1 MADLDRVAVRVA
13 DGIRNT
19 LSRVGSL
26 ALGLAA
32 FAAIIG
38 IATFATGM
46 WVFDG
51 STGWLV
57 VGGAVCF
64 APTAA
69 ALLAWFYVHA
79 TAKVAGGLLGDV
91 RTVMSES
98 GDAKNVLINY
108 DTGER
113 LVNTARTF
121 DPLQFDLRKRSKE
134 LPALYAGVRAICS
147 VPALAA
153 IALLGTLGVGILGT
167 ILLIAGLID

>member
-1 MADLDRVAVRVA
+1 MADLDRVAVRVT

-19 LSRVGSL
+19 LSRVSSF

-32 FAAIIG
+32 FSFLIG
-38 IATFATGM
+38 IATFATGL
-46 WVFDG
+46 WVFDS

-57 VGGAVCF
+57 IGGVLCF
-64 APTAA
+64 TPTVA

-79 TAKVAGGLLGDV
+79 TIKIAPRLLGDV

-113 LVNTARTF
+113 LINTSRSF
-121 DPLQFDLRKRSKE
+121 EPLQLNLRQRSRE

-153 IALLGTLGVGILGT
+153 IALLGSLAVGALGT
-167 ILLIAGLID
+167 ILLIGGLID